1 MLFIKRTKILIFLMA
16 VLLVVVM
23 FNTVIKAFNKPQI
36 DVKKA
41 ETELRINSNELIH
54 SFISDETKADSSFVE
69 RVIEVEG
76 IVEKITF
83 KNEKTS
89 IILQTQIDSSNIICE
104 MRDDDYDRLA
114 VLKEGEEVI
123 VKGVCKG
130 FLMDVII
137 LNCIFVPDE

>member
-41 ETELRINSNELIH
+41 KTELRINSNELIH